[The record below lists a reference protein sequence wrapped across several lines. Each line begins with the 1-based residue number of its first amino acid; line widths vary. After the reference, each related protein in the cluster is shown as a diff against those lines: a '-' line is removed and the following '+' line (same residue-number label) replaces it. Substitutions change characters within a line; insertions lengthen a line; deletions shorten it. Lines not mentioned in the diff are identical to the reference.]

1 MLLDKACVML
11 LAGHASNITHVFDPK
26 TSVISFT
33 ASLLDSD
40 NDEMWLVATVTECKR
55 AARMILNC
63 STQPPHGQNWA
74 PGSALLLHV
83 NLPDALV
90 MKSTINSWTGTRVIK
105 HEMLGKIASSSSP
118 GHCLF
123 HPLGL

>member
-1 MLLDKACVML
+1 MKTGLSHKKPENHTFQKSGSRCEKSVVLLDKACVML

-63 STQPPHGQNWA
+63 STPAN
-74 PGSALLLHV
+74 
-83 NLPDALV
+83 
-90 MKSTINSWTGTRVIK
+90 
-105 HEMLGKIASSSSP
+105 
-118 GHCLF
+118 
-123 HPLGL
+123 